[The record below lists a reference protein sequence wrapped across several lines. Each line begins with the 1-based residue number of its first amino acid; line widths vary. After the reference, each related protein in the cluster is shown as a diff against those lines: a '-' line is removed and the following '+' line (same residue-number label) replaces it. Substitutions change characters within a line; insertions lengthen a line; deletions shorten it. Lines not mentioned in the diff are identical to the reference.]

1 MGVRRQEQKAPES
14 QRARRVF
21 PGALALLLLILRSS
35 VLTASAKQPQFF
47 EPKEHYYQAKG
58 AAIGVRWVVEPK
70 EVPVGRDLSA
80 TLVITGATNPTEIVK
95 PDLRKLKSFDVFK
108 VTDVA
113 DPPRTAGDKEVRFAY
128 KLAPRSTAVKE
139 IPPLEFA
146 YFNPNAAEGKRFPVT
161 RTDRDEDAPIT
172 VREAPKPERPITPL
186 DAPDHLLA
194 LETGPGVLGSGPFV
208 PCRWAWLAAAC
219 FGPLAAVGW
228 FLAWRRVY
236 PDAARLARIRRSR
249 AARRATEAIRKAGRT
264 PDPSATIAHAILGY
278 LRTRFP
284 LPESAVTPSEIAH
297 ALREFEVPAEVADQ
311 TQTVFR
317 ACDRARFAPAVGT
330 DASLAG
336 AAEALLARLEA
347 LA

>member
-1 MGVRRQEQKAPES
+1 MRFTLVCVTFCSLP
-14 QRARRVF
+14 
-21 PGALALLLLILRSS
+21 
-35 VLTASAKQPQFF
+35 TAHCPLSAQPQFF
-47 EPKEHYYQAKG
+47 EPKEHYYKARG
-58 AAIGVRWVVEPK
+58 AGVGVRWVVEPK
-70 EVPVGRDLSA
+70 EVQAGRDLTA

-95 PDLRKLKSFDVFK
+95 PDLRKLKPFDVFK
-108 VTDVA
+108 VTDVP
-113 DPPRTAGDKEVRFAY
+113 DPPRAAGDKEVRFAY

-172 VREAPKPERPITPL
+172 VREAPKVERPITPL
-186 DAPDHLLA
+186 DAPEHLFVI
-194 LETGPGVLGSGPFV
+194 ETGPGVLGRGPFV
-208 PCRWAWLAAAC
+208 PCRWAWLAAVG
-219 FGPLAAVGW
+219 FGPLAALGW

-249 AARRATEAIRKAGRT
+249 AARRAIETIRKSGRT
-264 PDPSATIAHAILGY
+264 PDPSAAIANAVLGY

-297 ALREFEVPAEVADQ
+297 ALREFEVPAEAADQ
-311 TQTVFR
+311 TEAVFR
-317 ACDRARFAPAVGT
+317 ACDRARFAPEGGA
-330 DASLAG
+330 DASLAA